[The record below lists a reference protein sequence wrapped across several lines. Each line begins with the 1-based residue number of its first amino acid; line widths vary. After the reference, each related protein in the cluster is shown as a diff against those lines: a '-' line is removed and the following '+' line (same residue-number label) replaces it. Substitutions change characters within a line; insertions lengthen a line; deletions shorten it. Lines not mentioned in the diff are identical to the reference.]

1 LIAPRPSPLNGGS
14 EKIAVR
20 ARLFARLREQAGTD
34 DESVELPAGSTVSDV
49 YDALRTSHP
58 GLVLD
63 RNAVRAALNQE
74 FADWDAL
81 VADGDEVAFIP
92 PVSGGSH
99 GPGVLFELTS
109 RPLDARRMETAVAHK
124 GAGAICTF
132 TGVVRDQSRGRSV
145 THLEYEAYAEMAT
158 AKMREIAGEIGERW
172 PEARVAMA
180 HRTGRL
186 EVGEPSV
193 VVSVSSPHRAEA
205 IAACK
210 WGIDRLKETVP
221 IRRRSTPP
229 TGPTGSREKKR
240 KLVLDPGHRQA
251 VSNRDDHALQPWML
265 GDQLVVERHVSRLL
279 RFRL

>member
-1 LIAPRPSPLNGGS
+1 LMAVA
-14 EKIAVR
+14 IAVR

-34 DESVELPAGSTVSDV
+34 DENVELQAGSTVSDV
-49 YDALRTSHP
+49 YEALRRAHP
-58 GLVLD
+58 ALESN

-74 FADWDAL
+74 FADWDAV
-81 VADGDEVAFIP
+81 VADRDEVAFIP
-92 PVSGGSH
+92 PVSGGAH
-99 GPGVLFELTS
+99 GAGVLFELTA

-132 TGVVRDQSRGRSV
+132 TGVVRDSSRGRSV
-145 THLEYEAYAEMAT
+145 THLDYEAYGEMAT
-158 AKMREIAGEIGERW
+158 AQMRKIADEIGERW

-221 IRRRSTPP
+221 VW
-229 TGPTGSREKKR
+229 KKEHATDGTYWIEGDEAR
-240 KLVLDPGHRQA
+240 KI
-251 VSNRDDHALQPWML
+251 
-265 GDQLVVERHVSRLL
+265 
-279 RFRL
+279 

>member
-1 LIAPRPSPLNGGS
+1 MAVA
-14 EKIAVR
+14 IAVR

-34 DESVELPAGSTVSDV
+34 DENVELQAGSTVSDV
-49 YDALRTSHP
+49 YEALRRAHP
-58 GLVLD
+58 ALESN

-74 FADWDAL
+74 FADWDAV
-81 VADGDEVAFIP
+81 VADRDEVAFIP
-92 PVSGGSH
+92 PVSGGAH
-99 GPGVLFELTS
+99 GVGVLFELS
-109 RPLDARRMETAVAHK
+109 ARPLDARRMETAVAHK

-132 TGVVRDQSRGRSV
+132 TGVVRDSSRGRSV
-145 THLEYEAYAEMAT
+145 THLDYEAYGEMAT
-158 AKMREIAGEIGERW
+158 SQMRKIADEIGERW

-221 IRRRSTPP
+221 VW
-229 TGPTGSREKKR
+229 KKEHATDGTYWIEGDEAR
-240 KLVLDPGHRQA
+240 KI
-251 VSNRDDHALQPWML
+251 
-265 GDQLVVERHVSRLL
+265 
-279 RFRL
+279 

>member
-1 LIAPRPSPLNGGS
+1 MAVAIS
-14 EKIAVR
+14 VR

-34 DESVELPAGSTVSDV
+34 DENVELPAGSTVSDV
-49 YDALRTSHP
+49 YETLRRRHPALESN
-58 GLVLD
+58 

-74 FADWDAL
+74 FADWDAV
-81 VADGDEVAFIP
+81 VADRDEVAFIP
-92 PVSGGSH
+92 PVSGGAH
-99 GPGVLFELTS
+99 GAGVLFELTA

-132 TGVVRDQSRGRSV
+132 TGVVRDNSRGRSV
-145 THLEYEAYAEMAT
+145 THLDYEAYGEMAT
-158 AKMREIAGEIGERW
+158 AQMRKIADEIGERW

-221 IRRRSTPP
+221 VW
-229 TGPTGSREKKR
+229 KKEHATDGTYWIEGDEAR
-240 KLVLDPGHRQA
+240 KSSL
-251 VSNRDDHALQPWML
+251 
-265 GDQLVVERHVSRLL
+265 
-279 RFRL
+279 